1 MASSSVQEEARVSLS
16 AHAASPPCIS
26 LASFWPPLHMVESA
40 WLNHGPFA
48 FWLTEAVRPRILVE
62 LGTHN
67 GFSYLAF
74 CQAVRRLGTET
85 SCFAVDTWKG
95 DDHAGHY
102 GEEVFTRLTTTNEEN
117 YSDFSHLIRGLFDE
131 ALPRFGDGTIDLLHI
146 DGRHTYEDVLHDY
159 ETWRPKLSER
169 AVVLFHDTR
178 VRERDFGVWRLWAE
192 LSRQYPSFEFDHGH
206 GLGVLAVGRSIPAG
220 MRGLIEAAPEE
231 RTFIRAAYARLGAAV
246 STQYVLNAARA
257 CAAAQGREI
266 AQLRF
271 LGGSN
276 DPETLTNAS
285 QALER
290 VPDDEVTWDAVAE
303 IAEQSR
309 LNIEAIRAIVAET
322 ERVREQ
328 AAAASAVAGAQMAE
342 QERLHAEARQ
352 AMVAETERIRA
363 HEAAASA
370 AAAAAAAEQDRLK
383 TEALQAMIAEADRLR
398 EHASAAAT
406 SVAAVIAEHAR
417 VRGPGMLSA
426 DDAQAL
432 RDELAAAQAQQSA
445 ATAERDALRYST
457 VWRATQ
463 PLRRAGQA
471 IPFSA
476 RRALRRILRASY
488 WVLTMQVGRRVA
500 EWREINANMSPTV
513 VPPVPDSPNPA
524 TPASSSFPPVDVEYD
539 RWVRDHDTLTDGD
552 RVQIRAHIER
562 LAYQPLISVVMPA
575 YETPERLLRDAIG
588 SVRAQLYP
596 HWELC
601 IADDASPS
609 DKVTSVLREMAAED
623 SRIKWIRRDH
633 NGHIAAATNSAL
645 ALATGEFVALMDHD
659 DLLAEHALYEIAAEL
674 NAHPNTEMIYTD
686 QDLVDPSGRRYEPYF
701 KPDWN
706 IDLLLGHNLFSHLGV
721 FRRELLTRIGG
732 LREGVVDGSQDYDL
746 VLRCAAA
753 SDQSRI
759 RHIPEVL
766 YHWRLM
772 NEASSFS
779 QVNLDRCVAAA
790 RQAIRDYLEG
800 QGVQGARVLPAP
812 ATPIW
817 SHVHWPLPLPPR
829 VSLIIPTRDQAELL
843 SRCVSGL
850 LHRTSYTDI
859 EVLIVDNDSREPQT
873 LELFDRLL
881 RDNRVRILRSPGEF
895 NYSALNNS
903 AVSEATGEVIVLLNN
918 DIDIIDAGWL
928 RELVSIAVRPEVGA
942 VGAKLIYA
950 DGRIQHAGVVLGVGS
965 HAGGRGI
972 AGHFGH
978 FVGKSE
984 IGYFGQFS
992 LAREVSAVTGACLA
1006 LRKETYE
1013 AAGGLDA
1020 EHLPVSYND
1029 VDLCLRIRALGLR
1042 VIWTPFAELY
1052 HFESA
1057 SRSQNR
1063 TPEQIATALKE
1074 ADYMRQRWGSVLDN
1088 DPFYNPNFDRADHF
1102 FRLAIPPRRKKRWQQ
1117 QSV

>member
-1 MASSSVQEEARVSLS
+1 
-16 AHAASPPCIS
+16 
-26 LASFWPPLHMVESA
+26 
-40 WLNHGPFA
+40 
-48 FWLTEAVRPRILVE
+48 
-62 LGTHN
+62 
-67 GFSYLAF
+67 LAF

-102 GEEVFTRLTTTNEEN
+102 GEEVFTRLTATNEEN
-117 YSDFSHLIRGLFDE
+117 YSHFSHLIRGFFDE

-169 AVVLFHDTR
+169 AVVLFHDTG

-192 LSRQYPSFEFDHGH
+192 LSRQYPNFEFDHGH
-206 GLGVLAVGRSIPAG
+206 GLGVLAVGHSIPAG
-220 MRGLIEAAPEE
+220 LRGLFEAAPEE
-231 RTFIRAAYARLGAAV
+231 RTAIRAAYARLGAAV

-271 LGGSN
+271 LEASK
-276 DPETLTNAS
+276 DPETLVNAS

-290 VPDDEVTWDAVAE
+290 APDDEVTYDAVAK

-309 LNIEAIRAIVAET
+309 LNTEAMRAMAAET
-322 ERVREQ
+322 ERVRGQ
-328 AAAASAVAGAQMAE
+328 AAAASAVAAAQMAE
-342 QERLHAEARQ
+342 QARLHAEAQQ
-352 AMVAETERIRA
+352 AVVAEMERVRA
-363 HEAAASA
+363 HEAAVSA
-370 AAAAAAAEQDRLK
+370 AAAAAVAEQNRLK
-383 TEALQAMIAEADRLR
+383 TEAVQAMIAEADRLR
-398 EHASAAAT
+398 HHASAAAT

-417 VRGPGMLSA
+417 VMGPGILSA
-426 DDAQAL
+426 DEIRAL
-432 RDELAAAQAQQSA
+432 RDELAEAQAQQSA

-457 VWRATQ
+457 VWRATR

-471 IPFSA
+471 MPSSA
-476 RRALRRILRASY
+476 RRALRRLLRASY
-488 WVLTMQVGRRVA
+488 WVLTMQLGRRIA
-500 EWREINANMSPTV
+500 EWRARSASPLGQVAAVAAEAPATV
-513 VPPVPDSPNPA
+513 APPPVPVPQA
-524 TPASSSFPPVDVEYD
+524 ETEYD
-539 RWVRDHDTLTDGD
+539 RWVRDHDTLTDDD
-552 RVQIRAHIER
+552 RAKIRAHIDR
-562 LAYQPLISVVMPA
+562 FAYRPLISVVMPA
-575 YETPERLLRDAIG
+575 YETPERLLREAIG

-609 DKVTSVLREMAAED
+609 DRVASLLREVAAED
-623 SRIKWIRRDH
+623 SRIKWIKRDH

-674 NAHPNTEMIYTD
+674 NVHPDTDLIYAD
-686 QDLVDPSGRRYEPYF
+686 QDLVDPSGRRYGPYF

-706 IDLLLGHNLFSHLGV
+706 IDLLLGHNVFSHLGV
-721 FRRELLTRIGG
+721 FRRELLTRVGG
-732 LREGVVDGSQDYDL
+732 LREGLVDGSQDYDL
-746 VLRCAAA
+746 ILRCA
-753 SDQSRI
+753 SVSEQQSNP
-759 RHIPEVL
+759 RHIPEIL
-766 YHWRLM
+766 YHWRQM
-772 NEASSFS
+772 DEASSFS
-779 QVNLDRCVAAA
+779 RVNLDRCIAAA
-790 RQAIRDYLEG
+790 RRAIRDYLEG
-800 QGVQGARVLPAP
+800 QGVQGAEVLPAP
-812 ATPIW
+812 ATPFW
-817 SHVHWPLPLPPR
+817 SRVHWPLPLPPPR

-850 LHRTSYTDI
+850 LHRTSYPDI

-881 RDNRVRILRSPGEF
+881 RDNRVRILRRPGKF

-903 AVSEATGEVIVLLNN
+903 AVPEATGEIIVLLNN

-950 DGRIQHAGVVLGVGS
+950 DGRIQHAGVVLGVGN
-965 HAGGRGI
+965 HAGGPGI

-978 FVGKSE
+978 FVSKSE

-1006 LRKETYE
+1006 LRKEIYE

-1020 EHLPVSYND
+1020 KHLPVSYND

-1052 HFESA
+1052 HLESA
-1057 SRSQNR
+1057 SRGQNR
-1063 TPEQIATALKE
+1063 TPKQIATAGLKE
-1074 ADYMRQRWGSVLDN
+1074 ADYMRQRWGSMLDN
-1088 DPFYNPNFDRADHF
+1088 DPFYNPNFDRADHY
-1102 FRLAIPPRRKKRWQQ
+1102 FRLAIPPRREKRWRR